1 MRTLLVLSFGAVAAL
16 TLLTGGALALLPAVA
31 LARTVTLVAPT
42 EVMGLSVHRTSDGYE
57 VMVHACAQSDAS
69 TDGAEPLT
77 DCGATT
83 LRRPLSDAA
92 LSDLFTRALAAW
104 KRQKGY

>member
-1 MRTLLVLSFGAVAAL
+1 MRTLLVLSLSF

-31 LARTVTLVAPT
+31 LARTVTLAAPT
-42 EVMGLSVHRTSDGYE
+42 EVQGLSVHRTSDGYE

-69 TDGAEPLT
+69 TDGSEPLT
-77 DCGATT
+77 DCGSAE
-83 LRRPLSDAA
+83 LRRPLTDPA
-92 LSDLFTRALAAW
+92 LSDLFSKALTAW